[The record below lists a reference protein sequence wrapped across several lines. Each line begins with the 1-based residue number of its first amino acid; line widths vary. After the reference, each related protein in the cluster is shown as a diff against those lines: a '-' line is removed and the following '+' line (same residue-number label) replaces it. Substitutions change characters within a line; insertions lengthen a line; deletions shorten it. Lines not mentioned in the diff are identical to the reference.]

1 VVTRRLQQAYPVYS
15 SDYEQAFGK
24 MDDWLGGIEGI
35 LTLGRQGLLAHDNT
49 HHTLEMAY
57 AAADCLSQDGSFD
70 RVRWA
75 RHRQEFETHVV
86 ED

>member
-1 VVTRRLQQAYPVYS
+1 MSKTVKAGPTFVGS
-15 SDYEQAFGK
+15 S
-24 MDDWLGGIEGI
+24 
-35 LTLGRQGLLAHDNT
+35 RQGLFAHDNT

-57 AAADCLSQDGSFD
+57 AAADCLSKDGSFD
-70 RVRWA
+70 RASWA